1 MGRPRSNDYDG
12 KRREILDRSAVL
24 FAEHGFANTTVS
36 MIAAACGA
44 SKGRLYHYY
53 DSKEAVLFDLLDSH
67 IRSLLSA
74 VRTACATA
82 APSDNPRIRFELLAG
97 ALLRAYRYADCKH
110 RVQLN
115 DLGRLPPAQQRH
127 IRDMERQVVDVFAVA
142 LLDCA
147 PHLRATPAHVK
158 PVTMSVL
165 GMLNWQHTWF
175 RSDGPLDLDDYV
187 RLVVGIVLDGIH
199 FPAEGISAGVGD
211 RHLAPRGP
219 SPPSTGDTGR
229 AR

>member
-1 MGRPRSNDYDG
+1 MGRPRANDYDG

-36 MIAAACGA
+36 MIAAACDA

-67 IRSLLSA
+67 IRSLLNA
-74 VRTACATA
+74 VRTAGTTA
-82 APSDNPRIRFELLAG
+82 DPAANPRTRLEFLAG
-97 ALLRAYRYADCKH
+97 ALLHSYRDADAKH

-127 IRDMERQVVDVFAVA
+127 VRDMERQIVDLFAAA

-147 PHLRATPAHVK
+147 PHLRATPALIK

-175 RSDGPLDLDDYV
+175 RDSGPLGLDDYV
-187 RLVVGIVLDGIH
+187 RLVVGIALDG
-199 FPAEGISAGVGD
+199 VC
-211 RHLAPRGP
+211 GP
-219 SPPSTGDTGR
+219 SGSDSGGHHGR
-229 AR
+229 TARLVSQPG